1 MKVVINNWGED
12 GKKEAVEDWSG
23 ITMDYLICAALN
35 THTHRRTSVT
45 LDVGDTDI
53 LHTG

>member
-35 THTHRRTSVT
+35 THTQTYQC
-45 LDVGDTDI
+45 DT
-53 LHTG
+53 GCG